1 MLSRRSS
8 WASVADPKGTVVNV
22 VRECLTT
29 VGESGE

>member
-8 WASVADPKGTVVNV
+8 WASVADLKGTGVNV